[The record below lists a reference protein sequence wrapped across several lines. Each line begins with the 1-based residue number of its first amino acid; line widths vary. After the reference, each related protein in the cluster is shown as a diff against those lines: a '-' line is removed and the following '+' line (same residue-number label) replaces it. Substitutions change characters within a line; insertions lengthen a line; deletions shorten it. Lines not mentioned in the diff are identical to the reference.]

1 MTNWVLGI
9 ALLKVVYR
17 TVSLKDALYD
27 LDHIGISEVRDIL
40 YSRGA
45 RVFKQNFY
53 APLATKKDVGRKRD
67 MMLGIRHVRT

>member
-1 MTNWVLGI
+1 MTDWVLGI

-27 LDHIGISEVRDIL
+27 HIDISEVRDIL

-45 RVFKQNFY
+45 RVFKKISMILWRLN
-53 APLATKKDVGRKRD
+53 
-67 MMLGIRHVRT
+67 